1 MSFSKNPAVISQAD
15 NPFGTPQLPARK
27 SLLNLW
33 LGIEQRVSRGE
44 YAASGIGLALF
55 KYVVEAAV
63 VWRFGSA
70 IYMPWHFIN
79 PLISIRTQALQT
91 APEWVSWAL
100 FVWTLPFLWI
110 AVSMSVRRAADAGLS
125 PWVGLF
131 VLVPVANLIFM
142 LIMCFLPSSPTAV
155 WIVGRRQVSMH
166 DAAKS
171 AMLAIGASLFVGA
184 TMMLVSIYL
193 LSSYGAAL
201 FLGTPIMMGATAAY
215 LHNRNYSRSYLASA
229 GLGFASVLFASA
241 ALLLFALEGAICIA
255 MAIPF
260 LMPVGVL
267 GGIVGKAIADATR
280 RPYQEILAA
289 LVCLPLF
296 AGAEALLMRT
306 TEYEL
311 MSAVEINATSATVWT
326 NVVDFRE
333 ITEQPEWYFR
343 YGIACPQRAR
353 IDGVGVGAIRYCE
366 FTTGTFVEPIT
377 VWDAPRR
384 LAFDV
389 TDQPAP
395 MFELSPYRHVHPPH
409 LHGFLRSNRG
419 EFRLIPL
426 ADGRTRLE
434 GRTWYEF
441 AMFPQSYWT
450 LWSDML
456 IHRIHERVLNHIK
469 RESERNAFNPEP
481 TAT

>member
-1 MSFSKNPAVISQAD
+1 
-15 NPFGTPQLPARK
+15 
-27 SLLNLW
+27 
-33 LGIEQRVSRGE
+33 
-44 YAASGIGLALF
+44 
-55 KYVVEAAV
+55 
-63 VWRFGSA
+63 
-70 IYMPWHFIN
+70 
-79 PLISIRTQALQT
+79 
-91 APEWVSWAL
+91 
-100 FVWTLPFLWI
+100 
-110 AVSMSVRRAADAGLS
+110 
-125 PWVGLF
+125 
-131 VLVPVANLIFM
+131 
-142 LIMCFLPSSPTAV
+142 
-155 WIVGRRQVSMH
+155 
-166 DAAKS
+166 
-171 AMLAIGASLFVGA
+171 
-184 TMMLVSIYL
+184 
-193 LSSYGAAL
+193 
-201 FLGTPIMMGATAAY
+201 
-215 LHNRNYSRSYLASA
+215 
-229 GLGFASVLFASA
+229 
-241 ALLLFALEGAICIA
+241 
-255 MAIPF
+255 
-260 LMPVGVL
+260 
-267 GGIVGKAIADATR
+267 
-280 RPYQEILAA
+280 